1 MSQLT
6 IYLDDDTERRLKT
19 AAQSAGVSVSRWVS
33 AVIRE
38 KTETT
43 WPQAVLDLAGAW
55 PDLPT
60 SEDLRREK
68 AADAP
73 REEF

>member
-6 IYLDDDTERRLKT
+6 IYLDEDTERRLKT
-19 AAQSAGVSVSRWVS
+19 AAQSAGMSVSRWV
-33 AVIRE
+33 ATVIRE

-55 PDLPT
+55 PDFPT
-60 SEDLRREK
+60 TEELRQDQP
-68 AADAP
+68 ADHP